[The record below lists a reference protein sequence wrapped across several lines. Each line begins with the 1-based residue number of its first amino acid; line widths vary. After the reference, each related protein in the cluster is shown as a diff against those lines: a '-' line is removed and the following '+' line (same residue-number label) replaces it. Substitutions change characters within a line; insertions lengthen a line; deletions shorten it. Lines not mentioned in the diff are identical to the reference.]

1 MTKEIEPATKRS
13 PLSNWWVSI
22 LLAITAYMGLKYLI
36 PGLGQEGSSFF
47 TLCQAAPKFAPLAAI
62 PFLLLA
68 AKQLYDTELPKKDS
82 SESENNDEEDA
93 AQ

>member
-1 MTKEIEPATKRS
+1 MTKEKESATKRS

-22 LLAITAYMGLKYLI
+22 LLAIAAYMGLKYLV
-36 PGLGQEGSSFF
+36 PGLCQEGSAFF

-82 SESENNDEEDA
+82 SENDNGNEEDA
-93 AQ
+93 VQ